1 MSERLASIIDLY
13 NTNEDIEANRI
24 RDMLT
29 LDERTVILKDKNLIN
44 SFNEKVYGNLFT
56 IKEAD
61 ELFEIE
67 NELDDECQ
75 KCNLYS
81 CLSDQ
86 KFIKNFD
93 WVFKPYTKNSL
104 QQFLVGQS

>member
-44 SFNEKVYGNLFT
+44 SFN
-56 IKEAD
+56 
-61 ELFEIE
+61 
-67 NELDDECQ
+67 
-75 KCNLYS
+75 
-81 CLSDQ
+81 
-86 KFIKNFD
+86 
-93 WVFKPYTKNSL
+93 
-104 QQFLVGQS
+104 

>member
-61 ELFEIE
+61 EILVLSKNGISERGTHE
-67 NELDDECQ
+67 ELLNKQGYYAELYNTQ
-75 KCNLYS
+75 FKNL
-81 CLSDQ
+81 
-86 KFIKNFD
+86 
-93 WVFKPYTKNSL
+93 
-104 QQFLVGQS
+104 